1 MGFYLL
7 SYLCMSIFIL
17 ATAYLIFRQVTLP
30 VHVRWEI
37 YPVRHETAAKAAYGG
52 SYLEELNWW
61 DKKQER
67 SLFNEIRYM
76 LPEILFLR
84 GLWKENRTLWWVS
97 FPFHFGLY
105 LMIATFGLL
114 LLHAVVTLGSDY
126 PVSGDTM
133 RHHLPLGAFISFL
146 NGLIVVMGWSGL
158 SLGNI
163 GSVGLLYKRWTE
175 PELRNYSSFSDYF
188 NLLFIFLFFFSALCA
203 SVFAD
208 PLLEGAKAYT
218 FGLLTG
224 GLPLNAYSPGQSI
237 SGGVAILSASLLV
250 AYIPLTHMSHMFM
263 KYFLYHQVKWDDAP
277 NRRGGRIEAAIM
289 ENLEL
294 KPTWKAKHVDADG
307 RKSWRDIASSAPKE
321 MK

>member
-1 MGFYLL
+1 MGFYML
-7 SYLCMSIFIL
+7 SYLCIFVFIV
-17 ATAYLIFRQVTLP
+17 ATAYLLYRQITLP
-30 VHVRWEI
+30 VHVRWEL
-37 YPVRHETAAKAAYGG
+37 YPVQHEAAAKATYGG

-61 DKKQER
+61 EKKQER
-67 SLFNEIRYM
+67 SLFNEFRYM
-76 LPEILFLR
+76 LPEILYLR
-84 GLWKENRTLWWVS
+84 GLWKENKALWWVS

-114 LLHAVVTLGSDY
+114 LLHTFVILWSDY
-126 PVSGDTM
+126 PAASGGIVKSLLD
-133 RHHLPLGAFISFL
+133 
-146 NGLIVVMGWSGL
+146 GLIVLMGWTGL
-158 SLGNI
+158 ILGNI
-163 GSVGLLYKRWTE
+163 GSLGLFYKRFTD

-188 NLLFIFLFFFSALCA
+188 NILFIFLFFFSALSA
-203 SVFAD
+203 SVFTD
-208 PLLEGAKAYT
+208 PLLEGAQAYA

-224 GLPLNAYSPGQSI
+224 GLPLKAYAPGQSL

-263 KYFLYHQVKWDDAP
+263 KYFLYHKVKWDDTP

-294 KPTWKAKHVDADG
+294 KPTWRAKHVEADG

-321 MK
+321 VK